1 MGWRALLTHHNLGC
15 TMTSS
20 QDTEW
25 SDAAAEIQEWTEAIS
40 SVIAVDGPHRADAI
54 LDRVVI
60 AARQSG
66 AKLAF
71 AANTSYVNTI
81 PPDEEPPHP
90 GDRAIERRIKSAIR
104 WNALAIVL
112 KANKESSEL
121 GGHIASFQSAATLY
135 DTGFMHFW
143 HGAEG
148 AHGGDLVYVQGHS
161 SPGIYALAFLEGRL
175 TEEQLLNFR
184 QETGGKGLSS
194 YPHPWLMPDF
204 WQFPTVSMG
213 LGPLMAIYQARFLR
227 YLEGRGIVN
236 TSARKVWAFMGDGEM
251 DEPESLGSISLAGRE
266 KLDNL
271 VFVINCNLQRLDGP
285 VRGNGKIIQ
294 ELEGDFRGAGWN
306 VIKVVWGAGWDEL
319 LANDVHG
326 KLRQRMEECVD
337 GEYQTFKSKSGAYI
351 REHFFG
357 KYVETAAMVAD
368 WSDDRIWQLTRGGHD
383 PRKVFAAYNK
393 AVHHTGQPTVILAKT
408 VKGYGMGEAGE
419 GMMIAHQAK
428 KMRTQELVQFRDR
441 FQLPLS
447 DEQLSEMPFIRFAEG
462 SPELTYLRERRA
474 ALGGALPKR
483 RRKTSVSLSIPPLS
497 AFEAQLKGSD
507 GREVSTT
514 MVFVQ
519 MLTKL
524 MRDKSVGPRVVPI
537 VPDESRTFG
546 MEGMFRQFGIFSQV
560 GQLYRPEDADQLMYY
575 KEDKHGQVL
584 EEGINEAGAMASWI
598 AAATSYSASNE
609 PMIPFYIY
617 YSMFGFQR
625 IGDLAWAAGDM
636 RSRGFL
642 IGGTS
647 GRTTLN
653 GEGLQHEDGHS
664 HLLSATI
671 PNCVSYDP
679 TFGYELAVIVQD
691 GLRRMYGDQEDVFY
705 YITTLNENYVHP
717 PMPAGAEAGIVKGT
731 YLLKPSKAKQGHK
744 VQLLGSG
751 AILREVIAGAEL
763 LEKDFGVGADI
774 WSVTSFTELRRE
786 ALEVER
792 WNMLHPEEQ
801 TRVAY
806 VSQCLSERGPV
817 IAATDYMKLFADQI
831 RPFITGTYR
840 VLGTDGFGRSDC
852 RKKLRSFFEVDR
864 HHVALAA
871 LKALADENKIP
882 SVKVTQAIQ
891 KYGIDSE
898 RPSPTRV

>member
-1 MGWRALLTHHNLGC
+1 
-15 TMTSS
+15 MTTA
-20 QDTEW
+20 QDDSL
-25 SDAAAEIQEWTEAIS
+25 SDAATEIQEWTDAIS
-40 SVIAVDGPHRADAI
+40 SVIAFEGPQRADAI
-54 LDRVVI
+54 LDRVVV
-60 AARQSG
+60 AARHSG
-66 AKLAF
+66 AKLPF
-71 AANTSYVNTI
+71 AANTAYMNTI
-81 PPDEEPPHP
+81 PPDEEPAHP
-90 GDRAIERRIKSAIR
+90 GDRAIERRIKSAVR
-104 WNALAIVL
+104 WNAIATVL

-143 HGAEG
+143 QGAEG
-148 AHGGDLVYVQGHS
+148 AHGGDLIYIQGHS

-175 TEEQLLNFR
+175 TEEQMLNFR
-184 QETGGKGLSS
+184 QETGGKGLPS
-194 YPHPWLMPDF
+194 YPHPWLLPGF

-227 YLEGRGIVN
+227 YLEGRGLAN
-236 TSARKVWAFMGDGEM
+236 TSERKVWAFMGDGEM
-251 DEPESLGSISLAGRE
+251 DEPESLGAISLAGRE

-271 VFVINCNLQRLDGP
+271 IFVVNCNLQKLDGP

-294 ELEGDFRGAGWN
+294 ELEGDFRGSGWN
-306 VIKVVWGAGWDEL
+306 VIKVVWGSNWDEL
-319 LANDVHG
+319 LARDDRG
-326 KLRQRMEECVD
+326 KLRQLMEECVD
-337 GEYQTFKSKSGAYI
+337 GEYQTFKAKSGAYI

-357 KYVETAAMVAD
+357 RYPETAAMVAD
-368 WSDDRIWQLTRGGHD
+368 WSDDRIWSLRRGGHD
-383 PRKVFAAYNK
+383 PQKMFAAYRA
-393 AVHHTGQPTVILAKT
+393 AVHHKGQPTVILAKT

-428 KMRTQELVQFRDR
+428 KMGMQALVQFRDR
-441 FQLPLS
+441 FQLPLT
-447 DEQLSEMPFIRFAEG
+447 DQQLSELPFIRFEEG

-483 RRKTSVSLSIPPLS
+483 RQKTSVSLTIPPLT

-514 MVFVQ
+514 MAFVQ

-524 MRDKSVGPRVVPI
+524 MRDKNIGKRIVPI

-560 GQLYRPEDADQLMYY
+560 GQLYNPQDADQLMYY

-609 PMIPFYIY
+609 PMIPFYVY

-625 IGDLAWAAGDM
+625 TGDLAWAAGDM
-636 RSRGFL
+636 RARGFL

-664 HLLSATI
+664 HLISATI
-671 PNCVSYDP
+671 PNCISYDP
-679 TFGYELAVIVQD
+679 AFGYEVAVIVQD
-691 GLRRMYGDQEDVFY
+691 GLRRMYGDQEDVYY

-717 PMPAGAEAGIVKGT
+717 PMPEGAEEGIVKGM
-731 YLLKPSKAKQGHK
+731 YLLKPSNAETGHK
-744 VQLLGSG
+744 VRLLGSG
-751 AILREVIAGAEL
+751 AILREVIAGAGL
-763 LEKDFGVGADI
+763 LEKDFGIAADI

-786 ALEVER
+786 ALDVER
-792 WNMLHPEEQ
+792 WNMLHPEEE
-801 TRVAY
+801 TRVSY
-806 VSQCLSERGPV
+806 VSQCLPDGGGPV
-817 IAATDYMKLFADQI
+817 VASTDYMKLFADQI
-831 RPFITGTYR
+831 RPFVMGNYR
-840 VLGTDGFGRSDC
+840 VLGTDGFGRSDY
-852 RKKLRSFFEVDR
+852 RRKLRSFFEVDR
-864 HHVALAA
+864 HYVAVAA

-882 SVKVTQAIQ
+882 SAKVTEAIQ
-891 KYGIDSE
+891 KYSIDTE
-898 RPSPTRV
+898 RPSPARV